1 MATVYTKLQR
11 RIVMMKPHT
20 HETEPE
26 AMRAH
31 LLLWHNLGEVAWAL
45 KDEAARKLHSHLH
58 EQEEGEGAA

>member
-1 MATVYTKLQR
+1 
-11 RIVMMKPHT
+11 MMKPHT

-45 KDEAARKLHSHLH
+45 KDEAARKLHRHLH